1 MNFVKTK
8 FFYISENIFILIYE
22 KLSKTQKF
30 VLSILEMHHDSVY
43 NEHTRGEDMKTFVGK
58 TQAKYGVVI
67 QGVFGVFTE
76 AF

>member
-1 MNFVKTK
+1 M
-8 FFYISENIFILIYE
+8 ID
-22 KLSKTQKF
+22 
-30 VLSILEMHHDSVY
+30 DSVY
-43 NEHTRGEDMKTFVGK
+43 NEFTRGEDMKTFVGK